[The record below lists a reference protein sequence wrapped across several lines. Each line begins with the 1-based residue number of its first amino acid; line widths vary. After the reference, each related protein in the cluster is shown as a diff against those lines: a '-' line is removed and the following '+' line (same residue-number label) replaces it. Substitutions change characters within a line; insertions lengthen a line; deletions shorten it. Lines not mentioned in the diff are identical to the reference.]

1 MFPFAALALVGLAGG
16 FAAFVARRP
25 SAFRIVRSRTLAAS
39 PDAVFA
45 QINDFHRWPGWS
57 PWEKLDPNMTREIS
71 GPASGPGATYY
82 WKGNNKAGEGR
93 MTITDSVPGRSV
105 TIRLEFMKPWK
116 ATNTTRFDLQPSGSG
131 TVVTWDMTGH
141 NNFMAKAFTVFMD
154 MDKMVGPDFERGLA
168 GLEAAAA
175 GAGAPAPS
183 ATTS

>member
-1 MFPFAALALVGLAGG
+1 MFQMAALALVALAGG

-25 SAFRIVRSRTLAAS
+25 STFRITRSRTLNAS

-45 QINDFHRWPGWS
+45 QINDFHRWSAWS
-57 PWEKLDPNMTREIS
+57 PWEKLDPDMKREIS

-131 TVVTWDMTGH
+131 TAVTWEMTGH

-168 GLEAAAA
+168 GLETASSGATAASAA
-175 GAGAPAPS
+175 GTA
-183 ATTS
+183 